1 VAYRVILGDPS
12 YSAQKAVQ
20 TAFPESE
27 FEVYPF
33 DNGQDVLD
41 NIVRV
46 QPDAVLLSLSLP
58 GRDGYEVGRLLRNLE
73 SYKRVPL
80 IFLKGVFEHLD
91 PEKGAWIAEEDIV
104 QKPFDSEKLAAFV
117 REAIEKTTSP
127 ATFPEEPLFENTAEF
142 KPQPKRDEEVARGRF
157 PEDSPPDLKK
167 PFPGPRLEDG
177 ELDLKIRDSVR
188 KEILE
193 AEREIEKRVRARVLA
208 EVRMFLDERL
218 EELKTKD

>member
-1 VAYRVILGDPS
+1 MAYRVILGDPS

-104 QKPFDSEKLAAFV
+104 QKLGQLNRKYGKPILVGTMGGPYTQRMAK
-117 REAIEKTTSP
+117 AIEAVGVPVFQSISDWVG
-127 ATFPEEPLFENTAEF
+127 A
-142 KPQPKRDEEVARGRF
+142 ARG
-157 PEDSPPDLKK
+157 
-167 PFPGPRLEDG
+167 
-177 ELDLKIRDSVR
+177 
-188 KEILE
+188 
-193 AEREIEKRVRARVLA
+193 LA
-208 EVRMFLDERL
+208 YHTMKLSD
-218 EELKTKD
+218 